1 MIEIS
6 DLTYRYK
13 GKSPL
18 FQQLNLMLNPGN
30 IYGLLGKN
38 GAGKSTLLKLISGL
52 LFPQQG
58 DIRVVDHRP
67 SDRYPQFLREVY
79 FLSEEFDLPDF
90 TIKQYVQK
98 IEPFYP
104 RFNTEAFDQYM
115 EEFKLPYDQKLQT
128 LSYGQKKKFLL
139 SFGLATDCKLLIL
152 DEPTN
157 GIDIPSKSLFRK
169 LVANAIHE
177 DRTFII
183 STHQVKDMENLIDPL
198 IVLDEGEIIFNETY
212 ESIVSRIAVRKVSEL
227 PDERVLYSESQLGG
241 YTVVME
247 NMGEEETN
255 LNLELLFNAVIQSK
269 EKFHAV
275 FNAKSEVL

>member
-18 FQQLNLMLNPGN
+18 FQQLNLKLNPGN

-58 DIRVVDHRP
+58 DIKVVDYRP

-90 TIKQYVQK
+90 TIEQYVQK
-98 IEPFYP
+98 IAPFYP
-104 RFNTEAFDQYM
+104 RFNKEAFDQYM

-212 ESIVSRIAVRKVSEL
+212 ESIVSRIAVRRVSEL
-227 PDERVLYSESQLGG
+227 PDEGVLYSESQLGG

-269 EKFHAV
+269 EKFHEV
-275 FNAKSEVL
+275 FNAKSEAL